1 MFVCA
6 SSIIEIFKQNK
17 HEGTTK
23 EKGATITCLS
33 KGLSCYKVTLSA
45 LTNYEILQFCKDA
58 NIRTCDLY
66 DTSCQSFMYVDDRGK
81 IINYTPPEQQKQTLK
96 RMNTNNDSTMLST
109 YDNLSDILFGSLIK
123 TPNFQVVGVEVEEK
137 RKKTGGKTQ
146 KRINRKKNSRKQSK
160 NSKKN
165 SRKQS
170 KNSRK
175 QSKNS
180 RKQKTKK
187 IYK

>member
-1 MFVCA
+1 MNNNISV
-6 SSIIEIFKQNK
+6 N
-17 HEGTTK
+17 GTDFGRTL
-23 EKGATITCLS
+23 TCPS
-33 KGLSCYKVTLSA
+33 QGLSCYKVTLSV

-137 RKKTGGKTQ
+137 RKKTGGKTK
-146 KRINRKKNSRKQSK
+146 KRK

-165 SRKQS
+165 TYKQR
-170 KNSRK
+170 KNSK
-175 QSKNS
+175 KNTY
-180 RKQKTKK
+180 KQKRYTNR
-187 IYK
+187 ITL